1 MSKGE
6 KGGKERRRYPRL
18 QALYLL
24 SYINKEG
31 GVQKTGVSMASTINI
46 SPMGVGVEVYEAI
59 NSDSVMEIEI
69 AVKDTVYAMQGKVTH
84 SQEKSSGN
92 YVIGIEFDKVQKELA
107 KELS

>member
-31 GVQKTGVSMASTINI
+31 GVQKTGVSMARTINL
-46 SPMGVGVEVYEAI
+46 SLMGVGVEVYEAI
-59 NSDSVMEIEI
+59 NCDSVMEMEI
-69 AVKDTVYAMQGKVTH
+69 AVKDIVYAMQGKVIH
-84 SQEKSSGN
+84 SQEKASGN
-92 YVIGIEFDKVQKELA
+92 YIIGIQFDQVQKELA
-107 KELS
+107 KEL

>member
-18 QALYLL
+18 QGLYLL

-31 GVQKTGVSMASTINI
+31 GAQKTGVSMARTINI
-46 SPMGVGVEVYEAI
+46 SPTGVGVEVYEPI
-59 NSDSVMEIEI
+59 NCDSVMEMEI
-69 AVKDTVYAMQGKVTH
+69 AVRDIVYAMPGKVIH

-92 YVIGIEFDKVQKELA
+92 YILGIQFNQMQQELA
-107 KELS
+107 KEL

>member
-18 QALYLL
+18 QGLYLL
-24 SYINKEG
+24 SYINREG
-31 GVQKTGVSMASTINI
+31 GAQKTGVSMARTINI
-46 SPMGVGVEVYEAI
+46 SAVGVGVEVYEAI
-59 NSDSVMEIEI
+59 KSDSVMEMEI
-69 AVKDTVYAMQGKVTH
+69 AVRDIVYAMQGKVIH

-92 YVIGIEFDKVQKELA
+92 YIIGIQFDQVQKELA